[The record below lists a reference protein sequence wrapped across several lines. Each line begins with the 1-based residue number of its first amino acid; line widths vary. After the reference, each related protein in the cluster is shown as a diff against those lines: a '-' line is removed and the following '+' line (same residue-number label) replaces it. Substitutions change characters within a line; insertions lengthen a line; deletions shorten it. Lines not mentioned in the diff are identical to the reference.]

1 MIIKTPAKYVLILS
15 QNQLSSPRA
24 HPMNCHVTA
33 KLAST
38 INEQPNNPI
47 IVCPRAIYVMPRF
60 VMKCTCLT
68 VSVNQIQNLLKG
80 FLVSKETVVLRR
92 WEMKTKILV
101 LSNELI
107 KVEFIF
113 HGGNLT
119 FSINSFDETKT
130 FLLKIIST

>member
-15 QNQLSSPRA
+15 QNQLSSPRD

-47 IVCPRAIYVMPRF
+47 IVCPRATYVMPRF

-92 WEMKTKILV
+92 LEMKTKILV

>member
-1 MIIKTPAKYVLILS
+1 
-15 QNQLSSPRA
+15 
-24 HPMNCHVTA
+24 MNCHVTA

-47 IVCPRAIYVMPRF
+47 IVSPRATYVMPRF
-60 VMKCTCLT
+60 VMKYTCLT